1 MDQFNK
7 IVSESLK
14 SKRPNLSDKSLKSYV
29 STLINLP
36 KKMEDKPDHIN
47 YFEKNVDKIIKFLK
61 DKPSRSR
68 KSVLSPSVVVT
79 LQP

>member
-36 KKMEDKPDHIN
+36 KKMEDKPDNIN

-61 DKPSRSR
+61 DNEY
-68 KSVLSPSVVVT
+68 T
-79 LQP
+79 LFPEQFCYLVCYS